1 VSGNHTPWATAW
13 QLSYTGDEWHFAREA
28 SFSPSDIERGIVR
41 NITPL
46 NPSSQAEIE
55 RLRDI
60 LQSIK
65 THGYLANIPVDQGW
79 GSSGKKP
86 ASKDVWCFPRH
97 MLDDLDAALSGGK
110 P

>member
-55 RLRDI
+55 RLRTA
-60 LQSIK
+60 L
-65 THGYLANIPVDQGW
+65 
-79 GSSGKKP
+79 KP
-86 ASKDVWCFPRH
+86 FAMIAEMEHRAEVGASVMVNVERCRDAR
-97 MLDDLDAALSGGK
+97 AALSGSK
-110 P
+110 E